1 MQSREILFE
10 RFGKVDYKSEFMMK
24 KESGFII

>member
-1 MQSREILFE
+1 LFE
-10 RFGKVDYKSEFMMK
+10 RFGKIDYKSEFMMK